1 MASPVDSPFH
11 DDTPFSDEPL
21 SSSTH
26 SSSASGGVLPTS
38 SSSDTR
44 LAAPSSPG
52 PFTVPDTPSSPT
64 HSASDPSTHPASA
77 VYPFSADPYPQDNS
91 APPLASV
98 TSPPLPQL
106 PSEAQDNEGYGQSE
120 QDGQVQREHD
130 RVYER
135 PPRDAIQIVDALKT
149 SEGAN
154 AAYIVYCIVF
164 EGREVRR
171 RYSDFVSLRQA
182 LTTLHPCYIVPPLPP
197 KNTLS
202 SYAIA
207 GTNPAKAKEDAAL
220 IARRRRMLCTFLNRT
235 LLHRVLGQ
243 DRVFRRFLDPET
255 PWLDV
260 LHSPPV
266 TLVPKNPLRAPAH
279 DPTDADLLA
288 LFQSLPLPG
297 SNATLQHPDQRFL
310 DSEAFTNKFS
320 SHLGGSMEK
329 VNRRLMKRWTDAAG
343 DWGEMGGGLNGFAL
357 RMGEDGMGGLDEAT
371 EKVGMAVDAGYTLTN
386 TMLGHWEQQF
396 TEPLQEYTQ
405 FSNII
410 KGLLKYRHNKHLQYE
425 AARELLDAKRAH
437 LEELE
442 RSELEAQRLHRAL
455 ERVHVL
461 NDQGEVSPAPSSP
474 ARDQEQQHPSG
485 VEAAGSAPLPSLPS
499 SSSMYASTSAS
510 SSGGAAQAPRKSG
523 GGLLS
528 ALSHSVRGFVDND
541 PEATRRNSIGK
552 TREQINQLDG
562 AIKAL
567 TNDLRFASSTIQADL
582 DRFQRQKVGDL
593 REMCLDFSRFHQEW
607 AEKNLSMWEEAKAA
621 IDAIADD

>member
-1 MASPVDSPFH
+1 MSDDNPFSS
-11 DDTPFSDEPL
+11 DDTPFSPEPL

-26 SSSASGGVLPTS
+26 SLPSPSLDPPTS
-38 SSSDTR
+38 SSSSQPSHA
-44 LAAPSSPG
+44 LAASSPAG
-52 PFTVPDTPSSPT
+52 LHLPQPT
-64 HSASDPSTHPASA
+64 DDDAPLASA
-77 VYPFSADPYPQDNS
+77 AYPFSADPYPQDHANDDGDEGGFKD
-91 APPLASV
+91 V
-98 TSPPLPQL
+98 TSPALPQL
-106 PSEAQDNEGYGQSE
+106 PQDDEQQEHEGAKEQGQ
-120 QDGQVQREHD
+120 GQQQPQQ

-135 PPRDAIQIVDALKT
+135 PARDAIQIVDALKT
-149 SEGAN
+149 SEGAS
-154 AAYIVYCIVF
+154 AAYIVYCIRF
-164 EGREVRR
+164 DGREVRR

-182 LTTLHPCYIVPPLPP
+182 LSTLHPCYIVPPLPP

-220 IARRRRMLCTFLNRT
+220 IARRRRMLSTFLNRT
-235 LLHRVLGQ
+235 FLHPALGQ

-279 DPTDADLLA
+279 DPTDPDLLA
-288 LFQSLPLPG
+288 LFASLPIP
-297 SNATLQHPDQRFL
+297 SSSAHLQHPDQRFL
-310 DSEAFTNKFS
+310 DSEVFTNKFS
-320 SHLGGSMEK
+320 AHLGGSMEK

-386 TMLGHWEQQF
+386 TMLGHWEQEF

-425 AARELLDAKRAH
+425 AARELLESKRGT

-442 RSELEAQRLHRAL
+442 RSELEVQRLEKAL
-455 ERVHVL
+455 ERVRVL
-461 NDQGEVSPAPSSP
+461 NDEGGSESAVTPREGGSPT
-474 ARDQEQQHPSG
+474 
-485 VEAAGSAPLPSLPS
+485 EAGGSTNGGGIAGAGTAPLPPLPS
-499 SSSMYASTSAS
+499 SSSLPSAH
-510 SSGGAAQAPRKSG
+510 QPQPRRSG
-523 GGLLS
+523 GGLFS
-528 ALSHSVRGFVDND
+528 ALSHSVRGMVDTD
-541 PEATRRNSIGK
+541 PEATRRSTIGK

-567 TNDLRFASSTIQADL
+567 TADLRFASQTIQQDL

-593 REMCLDFSRFHQEW
+593 REMCLDFSKFHKDW
-607 AEKNLSMWEEAKAA
+607 AEKNLTMWEEAKAA
-621 IDAIADD
+621 IEAIADD

>member
-1 MASPVDSPFH
+1 MSSPVDDPFKQE
-11 DDTPFSDEPL
+11 PFSDEPL

-26 SSSASGGVLPTS
+26 SAADPSPLPTS
-38 SSSDTR
+38 SSSHENSDQSS
-44 LAAPSSPG
+44 PSSAAAADG
-52 PFTVPDTPSSPT
+52 TDNATPT
-64 HSASDPSTHPASA
+64 SAA
-77 VYPFSADPYPQDNS
+77 YPFSADPYPQDE
-91 APPLASV
+91 PPAGAAGV

-106 PSEAQDNEGYGQSE
+106 PNEAHEDGEARQE
-120 QDGQVQREHD
+120 QTAGKQQE

-135 PPRDAIQIVDALKT
+135 PKRDAIQIVDALKT
-149 SEGAN
+149 SEGASS
-154 AAYIVYCIVF
+154 AYIVYCIVF

-182 LTTLHPCYIVPPLPP
+182 LCTLHPCHIVPPLPP
-197 KNTLS
+197 KNTLT

-207 GTNPAKAKEDAAL
+207 GTKPAKAKEDAAL
-220 IARRRRMLCTFLNRT
+220 IARRRRMLATFLNRT
-235 LLHRVLGQ
+235 LLHKALGQ
-243 DRVFRRFLDPET
+243 DRVFQRFLDPET

-266 TLVPKNPLRAPAH
+266 TLVPKNPLRAPAN
-279 DPTDADLLA
+279 DPTDAEMLA
-288 LFQSLPLPG
+288 LFANLPLPS

-320 SHLGGSMEK
+320 SHLQGSMEK
-329 VNRRLMKRWTDAAG
+329 VNRRLMKRWTDAAA

-386 TMLGHWEQQF
+386 TMLGHWEQEF

-425 AARELLDAKRAH
+425 AARELLENKRSH
-437 LEELE
+437 LEDLE
-442 RSELEAQRLHRAL
+442 RSELEVQRLEKAL
-455 ERVHVL
+455 ERVRVI
-461 NDQGEVSPAPSSP
+461 NDEGGSERAVSPAGGASP
-474 ARDQEQQHPSG
+474 TESSG
-485 VEAAGSAPLPSLPS
+485 VQAAGSAPLPPLPS
-499 SSSMYASTSAS
+499 SSSM
-510 SSGGAAQAPRKSG
+510 QLPPQPPRRSG
-523 GGLLS
+523 GGLFS
-528 ALSHSVRGFVDND
+528 ALSHSVKGLVDSD

-567 TNDLRFASSTIQADL
+567 TSDLRFASATIQGDL
-582 DRFQRQKVGDL
+582 DRFQRQKVGDI
-593 REMCLDFSRFHQEW
+593 REMCLDFSRFHKEW

-621 IDAIADD
+621 VDAIADD